1 MTRKN
6 PKKSPKDVKRHLP
19 EIILILTVFLVFFV
33 VFSIHQEELL
43 QDLRNAL
50 SDITDGGLLERFGIT
65 PVLALLSGSP

>member
-33 VFSIHQEELL
+33 VSSMHQEELL